1 VNYDFISK
9 KKVWFIISTVIII
22 VGLAILF
29 LNWGLKFGVDFKNN
43 YIIELNFK
51 ELTDLE
57 EVRQILKNQNFNFN
71 IIQKIGET
79 GYQIV
84 TDNEKVNKDEI
95 VNIFNKK
102 GLTKDEVRVH
112 KILPFYTKDMAIK
125 MFFPIS
131 ICLIAL
137 ILIILIKKD
146 PILTL
151 ISFITVIFNLLLTI
165 SIFSILGQ
173 KLSLIMFI
181 SIISIFIYSTTMII
195 SIVIKISKNR
205 HLIKNGSYEEVINLS
220 LNGVF
225 KVLVTILII
234 IMIPISSLILFGEG
248 LIRSLAIL
256 LASGFIVTTFSSIF
270 TSGSL
275 FGFLKK
281 YHCAY
286 K

>member
-9 KKVWFIISTVIII
+9 KKVWLIISAVIVIL
-22 VGLAILF
+22 GLASLF
-29 LNWGLKFGVDFKNN
+29 LKWGLKFGVDFKNN

-51 ELTDLE
+51 ELIDIE
-57 EVRQILKNQNFNFN
+57 EVRDELKNQKFDFN
-71 IIQKIGET
+71 IIQKVGET
-79 GYQIV
+79 RYQIV
-84 TDNEKVNKDEI
+84 TDNEEVDKDKI

-102 GLTKDEVRVH
+102 GLIKDEVKIH
-112 KILPFYTKDMAIK
+112 KILPFYTKDISIK
-125 MFFPIS
+125 MLSPILV
-131 ICLIAL
+131 CLVIL

-146 PILTL
+146 LVLAL

-165 SIFSILGQ
+165 SIFSIFGQ

-181 SIISIFIYSTTMII
+181 SIISIFIYSITMII

-205 HLIKNGSYEEVINLS
+205 HLIKNKSYEEIINLS
-220 LNGVF
+220 LNGVL
-225 KVLVTILII
+225 KVLVTVLII
-234 IMIPISSLILFGEG
+234 IMIPIFSLILFGEG

-275 FGFLKK
+275 LQVLKK
-281 YHCAY
+281 YYSTY